1 MNDNSKT
8 TINISEKELQKAC
21 IKWLDE
27 VSKQYDIFYTVNHTA
42 GRFKFN
48 NGKIDAIPNQN
59 AGMADI
65 TFIYKGL
72 VYFIELKSATG
83 RQQKNQKEFQ
93 AKVIKTGAR
102 YNIIKTVESFQELIL
117 LSKYKKKSIP
127 KLYVKI

>member
-1 MNDNSKT
+1 MTKQKLKKSDT
-8 TINISEKELQKAC
+8 ERITEKELQKTC

-65 TFIYKGL
+65 TFIYNGL

-93 AKVIKTGAR
+93 TKVEKAGAK
-102 YNIIKTVESFQELIL
+102 YNIIKTLEDFKALIL
-117 LSKYKKKSIP
+117 FFIKNKE
-127 KLYVKI
+127 